1 MLDKDLEQYYESFT
15 DLFVTSGWK
24 QLVELMKTTQEAIE
38 SVRTVKDLRDLDYRQ
53 GQLAVIDTIL
63 NLPLSIELAV
73 NSHQEVVE

>member
-1 MLDKDLEQYYESFT
+1 MLDKDLEQYYESFA

-38 SVRTVKDLRDLDYRQ
+38 SVRTVKDLRDLDFRQ

>member
-15 DLFVTSGWK
+15 DLFVTPGWK